1 MILKFFE
8 FNAIFYLYN
17 FISIDLSFF
26 VATIAQILQILIER
40 NDYSHNEK
48 GLCQL
53 CHCWRSIVSPFSSIM
68 NKVGL
73 FEIQCDWSVDILAFI
88 DVIRAFGGVLN

>member
-1 MILKFFE
+1 MQYFIYIISSVL
-8 FNAIFYLYN
+8 IF
-17 FISIDLSFF
+17 FF